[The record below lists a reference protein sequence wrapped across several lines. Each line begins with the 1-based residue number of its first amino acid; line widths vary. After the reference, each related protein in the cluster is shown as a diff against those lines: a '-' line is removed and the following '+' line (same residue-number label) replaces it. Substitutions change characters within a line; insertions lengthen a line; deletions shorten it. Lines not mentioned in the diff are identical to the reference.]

1 MQLVVAVAQA
11 EAAVVAQVAEPV
23 STAQVAGV
31 VPAAGPVQAA
41 VVAQAANHQ
50 KHLVR
55 FLHGEL

>member
-1 MQLVVAVAQA
+1 MQLVAAAAQA
-11 EAAVVAQVAEPV
+11 EPAVV
-23 STAQVAGV
+23 AQVAGV